1 MEIKEAVSHS
11 QDWRVS
17 GVQIVLEEGGGL
29 IMIITE
35 SHLSVWG
42 KVFLSNFLKMS
53 LSVIGIVGEM
63 YLSVIGTV
71 CETSMSVKCT

>member
-42 KVFLSNFLKMS
+42 DFLAAGEFIGLCSVVLDVLRTLLNLAGVLAHLCDCVFH
-53 LSVIGIVGEM
+53 
-63 YLSVIGTV
+63 
-71 CETSMSVKCT
+71 